1 MNMAINPMK
10 LLQMKA
16 GWERFQENHPRF
28 VPFMQAAGREV
39 REDAV
44 IEIAL
49 VTPEGKRLE
58 TNLRV
63 KASDMEL
70 LRAAMEMADSEKN
83 V

>member
-1 MNMAINPMK
+1 MNPMK

-16 GWERFQENHPRF
+16 GWEKFQANHPRF
-28 VPFMQAAGREV
+28 VPFMRAAGNEV
-39 REDAV
+39 REGAV

-58 TNLRV
+58 TNLKV

-70 LRAAMEMADSEKN
+70 LKNAMELAATEKN
-83 V
+83 M